1 MRWPHVEVT
10 HRVFALS
17 SGRIAPVAIT
27 AAILLASCVQPAR
40 LVRSDAE
47 RVLATT
53 TLDAPNPAEPG
64 AYQVGSF
71 TYGSGTD
78 KRRAAFRDS
87 VTVRTR
93 AVNGTPFL
101 RGIDAKAAKKRWKYW
116 GFNQAALP
124 VNGRVWYPVGEGT
137 FPLVLIV
144 HGNHGMKEY
153 SDPGYEYLGR
163 HFASRGY
170 IAVSVDENFLNGGI
184 RGENDARGWMLLK
197 HLEAWRTI
205 ATDST
210 SPVRGRVD
218 LTRIAL
224 MGHSRGGEAVAVAA
238 GFNRLSHYP
247 DDARVRFEF
256 GFDIR
261 TIIAIA
267 PVDGQYRPADRL
279 TPVNGVNYF
288 VMHGSHDADVSVF
301 SGQRTFLRTDVSDS
315 GVVKAALYVYRA
327 NHGQWNTVWGD
338 NDVGPAGWLLNKRSL
353 LPGDEQRRIG
363 LLFFTGFLEMT
374 LRGQRAYEPMFR
386 DYRTVGSWLPPTMY
400 VSSYRD
406 ARTRVIADYEEDVN
420 VVTGSLDGVRIASQG
435 LATWREGAMSGRAW
449 GNPSFESHTA
459 VLGWTAQTDSTA
471 DSLRAWYAVRLPE
484 AGTTALRLSARS
496 ALSFG
501 IVDIGTRP
509 SLLSPADTATPP
521 PPGAAR
527 ARRARARPAPDT
539 TSRRRRAAKAKE
551 PTAPTRGDLPA
562 DSLRVDLT
570 VALELADG
578 RITALPLSAVA
589 TLRPPLTIRLYKY
602 KWVEKRATG
611 NPRDHEYVLQQV
623 EVPFSRFAAL
633 LPDFDPSQV
642 TGVRFRF
649 DRTPAGTILLDDVGF
664 VVR

>member
-1 MRWPHVEVT
+1 MRFPLIPT
-10 HRVFALS
+10 LALALAS
-17 SGRIAPVAIT
+17 
-27 AAILLASCVQPAR
+27 ASCVQPAR

-64 AYQVGSF
+64 SFQVGYF

-93 AVNGTPFL
+93 SVNGTPFL
-101 RGIDAKAAKKRWKYW
+101 RGIAAKAAKKRWKYW

-124 VNGRVWYPVGEGT
+124 VNGRVWYPVGEGS

-144 HGNHGMKEY
+144 HGNHDMKEY

-184 RGENDARGWMLLK
+184 RTENDARGWMLLK

-205 ATDST
+205 ATDSA
-210 SPVRGRVD
+210 SPVRGKVD
-218 LTRIAL
+218 MSRIAL

-238 GFNRLSHYP
+238 GFNQLAHYP
-247 DDARVRFEF
+247 DDARVRFNF

-279 TPVNGVNYF
+279 PPVNGVNYF

-315 GVVKAALYVYRA
+315 NVVKAALYVYRA

-353 LPGDEQRRIG
+353 LTGDEQRRIG
-363 LLFFTGFLEMT
+363 LVFFTGFLEMT
-374 LRGQRAYEPMFR
+374 LRNQRAYEPMFR

-420 VVTGSLDGVRIASQG
+420 VATGSAAGVRIAAQG
-435 LATWREGAMSGRAW
+435 LATWREGAMNGRSW

-484 AGTTALRLSARS
+484 SGAATLGLSARS
-496 ALSFG
+496 ALTFG
-501 IVDIGTRP
+501 IVDLGTRP

-521 PPGAAR
+521 PPGTPR
-527 ARRARARPAPDT
+527 TRPAADT
-539 TSRRRRAAKAKE
+539 ASRRRRADRKTPPKPAK
-551 PTAPTRGDLPA
+551 TDLPA
-562 DSLRVDLT
+562 DSVRVDLT

-578 RITALPLSAVA
+578 RMAALPVSAVA

-602 KWVEKRATG
+602 KWAEKQLTG
-611 NPRDHEYVLQQV
+611 TPRDHEYVLQHV
-623 EVPFSRFAAL
+623 EVPFSRFATL
-633 LPDFDPSQV
+633 IPDFDPAQV
-642 TGVRFRF
+642 RGIRFRF
-649 DRTPAGTILLDDVGF
+649 DRTPAGTILLDDVAF
-664 VVR
+664 VIRQSVAGGIPRAAPRPH

>member
-1 MRWPHVEVT
+1 MRSCRLSTLVL
-10 HRVFALS
+10 AL
-17 SGRIAPVAIT
+17 AT
-27 AAILLASCVQPAR
+27 ASCVQPAR

-53 TLDAPNPAEPG
+53 TIDAPNPAEPG
-64 AYQVGSF
+64 AYQVGTF

-93 AVNGTPFL
+93 AVNATPFL

-116 GFNQAALP
+116 GFNARALP
-124 VNGRVWYPVGEGT
+124 VNGRVWYPVGEGS

-144 HGNHGMKEY
+144 HGNHDMKEY

-184 RGENDARGWMLLK
+184 RTENDASGWMLLK

-205 ATDST
+205 ATDSA

-218 LTRIAL
+218 MSRIAL

-238 GFNRLSHYP
+238 GFNQLSHYP
-247 DDARVRFEF
+247 DDARVRFDF

-279 TPVNGVNYF
+279 PPVNGVNYF

-301 SGQRTFLRTDVSDS
+301 SGQRTFLRTDVTDS
-315 GVVKAALYVYRA
+315 NVVKAALYVYRA

-338 NDVGPAGWLLNKRSL
+338 NDVGPSGWLLNKRSL
-353 LPGDEQRRIG
+353 LTGDEQRRIG

-374 LRGQRAYEPMFR
+374 LRNQRAYEPMFR

-406 ARTRVIADYEEDVN
+406 ARARVIADYEEDVN
-420 VVTGSLDGVRIASQG
+420 VATGSAPGVRIAAQG
-435 LATWREGAMSGRAW
+435 LATWREGAMNGRSW

-484 AGTTALRLSARS
+484 SGAATLGLSARS
-496 ALSFG
+496 ALTFG
-501 IVDIGTRP
+501 IVDLGTRP
-509 SLLSPADTATPP
+509 SLLSPADTAAPPLPGTP
-521 PPGAAR
+521 
-527 ARRARARPAPDT
+527 RARPAADT
-539 TSRRRRAAKAKE
+539 TARRRRANRKTSPKPAK
-551 PTAPTRGDLPA
+551 TDFPA
-562 DSLRVDLT
+562 DSVRVDLT

-578 RITALPLSAVA
+578 RVAALPLSAVA

-602 KWVEKRATG
+602 KWVEKQLTG
-611 NPRDHEYVLQQV
+611 TPRDHEYVLQHV
-623 EVPFSRFAAL
+623 EVPFSRFATL
-633 LPDFDPSQV
+633 IPDFDPAQV
-642 TGVRFRF
+642 RGIRFRF

-664 VVR
+664 TLR

>member
-1 MRWPHVEVT
+1 MRLPLVPSL
-10 HRVFALS
+10 AL
-17 SGRIAPVAIT
+17 ALAT
-27 AAILLASCVQPAR
+27 ASCVQPAR

-64 AYQVGSF
+64 TYQVGTF

-93 AVNGTPFL
+93 AVNGTPLL

-124 VNGRVWYPVGEGT
+124 VNGRVWYPVGEGS

-144 HGNHGMKEY
+144 HGNHDMKEF

-184 RGENDARGWMLLK
+184 RSENDARGWMLLK

-205 ATDST
+205 ATDSA
-210 SPVRGRVD
+210 SPVRGKVD
-218 LTRIAL
+218 MSRIAL

-238 GFNRLSHYP
+238 GFNQLAHYP
-247 DDARVRFEF
+247 DDARVRFNF

-279 TPVNGVNYF
+279 PPVNGVNYF

-315 GVVKAALYVYRA
+315 NVVKAALYVYRA

-338 NDVGPAGWLLNKRSL
+338 NDVGPAGWLLNKQSL
-353 LPGDEQRRIG
+353 LTGDEQRRIG

-374 LRGQRAYEPMFR
+374 LRDQRVYEPMFR

-406 ARTRVIADYEEDVN
+406 ARNRVIADYEEDVN
-420 VVTGSLDGVRIASQG
+420 VATGSAAGVRIASQG
-435 LATWREGAMSGRAW
+435 LATWREGSMNGRAW

-471 DSLRAWYAVRLPE
+471 DSLRAWYSVRLPE
-484 AGTTALRLSARS
+484 SGAATLGLSARS
-496 ALSFG
+496 ALTFG
-501 IVDIGTRP
+501 IVDLGTRP
-509 SLLSPADTATPP
+509 SLLAPADTATPP
-521 PPGAAR
+521 LPGTPR
-527 ARRARARPAPDT
+527 TRPAADT
-539 TSRRRRAAKAKE
+539 TSRRRRADRKTPPKPAK
-551 PTAPTRGDLPA
+551 TDLPA
-562 DSLRVDLT
+562 DSVRVDLT

-578 RITALPLSAVA
+578 RVAALPLSAVA

-602 KWVEKRATG
+602 KWVEKRITG
-611 NPRDHEYVLQQV
+611 SPRDHEYVLQHV
-623 EVPFSRFAAL
+623 EVPFSRFATL
-633 LPDFDPSQV
+633 IPDFDPAQV
-642 TGVRFRF
+642 RGIRFRF

-664 VVR
+664 TLR

>member
-1 MRWPHVEVT
+1 MRSRLLSTLVL
-10 HRVFALS
+10 AL
-17 SGRIAPVAIT
+17 AT
-27 AAILLASCVQPAR
+27 ASCVQPAR

-53 TLDAPNPAEPG
+53 TIDAPNPAEPG
-64 AYQVGSF
+64 AFQVASF

-93 AVNGTPFL
+93 SVNGTPFL
-101 RGIDAKAAKKRWKYW
+101 RGIDAKAARKRWKYW
-116 GFNQAALP
+116 GFNARALP
-124 VNGRVWYPVGEGT
+124 INGRVWYPVGEGS

-144 HGNHGMKEY
+144 HGNHDMKEY

-205 ATDST
+205 ATDSA
-210 SPVRGRVD
+210 SPVRGKVD
-218 LTRIAL
+218 MSRIAL

-238 GFNRLSHYP
+238 GFNQLSHYP
-247 DDARVRFEF
+247 DDARVRFDF

-279 TPVNGVNYF
+279 PPVRGVNYF

-301 SGQRTFLRTDVSDS
+301 SGQRTFLRTDVTDS
-315 GVVKAALYVYRA
+315 NVVKAALYVYRA

-338 NDVGPAGWLLNKRSL
+338 NDVGPAGWLLNKRAL
-353 LPGDEQRRIG
+353 LTGDEQRRIG

-374 LRGQRAYEPMFR
+374 LRNQRAYEPMFR

-420 VVTGSLDGVRIASQG
+420 VATGSAPGVQITAQG
-435 LATWREGAMSGRAW
+435 LATWREGAMNGRTW

-471 DSLRAWYAVRLPE
+471 DSLRAWYAVRMPAERVAEL
-484 AGTTALRLSARS
+484 GLGVHS
-496 ALSFG
+496 ALTFG
-501 IVDIGTRP
+501 IVDLGQRP
-509 SLLSPADTATPP
+509 TQLSPADTAAPP
-521 PPGAAR
+521 SPGEAAPRAAR
-527 ARRARARPAPDT
+527 DST
-539 TSRRRRAAKAKE
+539 QRRRPPRERTTKPKPQGE
-551 PTAPTRGDLPA
+551 LPA
-562 DSLRVDLT
+562 DSIRVDLT

-578 RITALPLSAVA
+578 RVASLPLSSVA
-589 TLRPPLTIRLYKY
+589 ALRPPLTIRLYKY
-602 KWVEKRATG
+602 KWVEKRITG
-611 NPRDHEYVLQQV
+611 SPRDHEFVLQRV
-623 EVPFSRFAAL
+623 EIPLARFAAAL
-633 LPDFDPSQV
+633 TEFDPAQV
-642 TGVRFRF
+642 RAIRFRF
-649 DRTPAGTILLDDVGF
+649 DRSPAGTILVDDVGF
-664 VVR
+664 VIR